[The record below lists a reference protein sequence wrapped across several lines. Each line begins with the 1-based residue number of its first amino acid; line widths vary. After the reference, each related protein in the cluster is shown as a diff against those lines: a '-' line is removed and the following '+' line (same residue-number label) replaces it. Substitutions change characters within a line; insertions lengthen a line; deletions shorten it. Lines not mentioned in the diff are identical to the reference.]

1 MFQDSKP
8 LNFLFDSLLLLL
20 KQTNSEKPKWYN
32 SSSEGANKQVSINQ
46 VAKTLSELQQ
56 SRVKRVSSMLILSRR
71 IKHPKNIEKC
81 FHVKRH
87 KRIYCHV
94 AHKRLQHITQTLST
108 SSLLWSLSLRFSQ
121 SLEKFNS
128 GLNFISFQK

>member
-1 MFQDSKP
+1 MCVWGKDYKFFKLFQDPKP
-8 LNFLFDSLLLLL
+8 LNFIFDSLLLIL

-71 IKHPKNIEKC
+71 IKHSKNIKNC

-94 AHKRLQHITQTLST
+94 AHKRAQHITQKLSA
-108 SSLLWSLSLRFSQ
+108 SSLLWSLSEIFTESR
-121 SLEKFNS
+121 EV
-128 GLNFISFQK
+128 